1 MAELG
6 QRLMIAQPY
15 YLVVEIEL
23 SKVISSSYLQSNAFY
38 QGLLE
43 EMYVSK
49 FNRLHCV
56 IARTVDAVQ
65 G

>member
-49 FNRLHCV
+49 FNRLHYV
-56 IARTVDAVQ
+56 IVRTLDAVQ